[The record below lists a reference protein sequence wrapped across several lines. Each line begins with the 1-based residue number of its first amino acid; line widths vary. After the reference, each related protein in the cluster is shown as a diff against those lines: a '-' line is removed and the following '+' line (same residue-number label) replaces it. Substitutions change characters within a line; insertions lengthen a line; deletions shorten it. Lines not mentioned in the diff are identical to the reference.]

1 MTRADVE
8 KIISKKSFKY
18 ITMEE
23 LGITNLSFKESAKK
37 INSLG
42 IGPVNYEYGQNL
54 FEKSMNEVK

>member
-23 LGITNLSFKESAKK
+23 LGVTNLSFKESANK

-42 IGPVNYEYGQNL
+42 IGPVIYEYGQNL
-54 FEKSMNEVK
+54 FEKSMNDVK